1 MKKNFSVSNV
11 EKNDTDVTNTML
23 ESETEQ
29 IAMTVNGVS
38 ASIQAMA
45 KNVRL
50 VVNAT
55 RVASNETG
63 IGKRVVYQMADSIQ
77 SLAQEIATTAEVI
90 QELKKDSDDIGS
102 VVGVIRGIAEQTSL
116 LALNAAI
123 EAARTGD
130 QGREFAVAANEVRIL
145 ASRTQESAVEMQTM
159 IERLQSA
166 ARYVAGVMAES
177 HEKAEGSVEKANKTA
192 ISLDVIMGS
201 VNTIKDVTAQI
212 ATAVDEQSFA
222 ARQAYGY
229 EVRFQY

>member
-29 IAMTVNGVS
+29 IAMTVNDVS

-63 IGKRVVYQMADSIQ
+63 IGKRVVYQMTDSIQ

-130 QGREFAVAANEVRIL
+130 QGREFAMTANEVRIL
-145 ASRTQESAVEMQTM
+145 VSRTQESAVEMQAM

-166 ARYVAGVMAES
+166 ARYVAGVMADS
-177 HEKAEGSVEKANKTA
+177 HEKAEGSVEKANKMAT
-192 ISLDVIMGS
+192 SLDVIMGS